1 IRRCHVADHV
11 RSKKHQRNIRR
22 TVKKTGQSFQ
32 LSLPETQDELA
43 GITLEV
49 TSPTTPPTPPPF
61 DIAAGDPEVPLSQ
74 LWDEFQA
81 ERTVLIDDYF
91 DEIQRKIERGESL
104 FSTILP
110 PLQDEL
116 GLEDIDE
123 LGLHVKSKVTLNVS
137 PNEPLYPWK
146 SMPEFLTHLLFSSP
160 RLRFSQAQKV
170 AVLTW
175 AKELGAPK
183 VLSMYAMKKT
193 QERFMRLLG
202 TPTEKVTTALG
213 NVFYLNA
220 ISKAIAMDFANPLTR
235 FAMQEYPEDGQGHMS
250 QVHHGSKML
259 EDLPDGLAPPCV
271 RVDHAIFFVN
281 ELLQQSTGSYFIP
294 KKIFQA
300 RISSAGESAEPTVF
314 ALGHKVSK
322 TMEGFAVDLEMIIVP
337 VSTFFNMF
345 EDLRRRAGE

>member
-1 IRRCHVADHV
+1 M
-11 RSKKHQRNIRR
+11 
-22 TVKKTGQSFQ
+22 
-32 LSLPETQDELA
+32 
-43 GITLEV
+43 LEV

-61 DIAAGDPEVPLSQ
+61 DITAGDPEVPLSQ

-81 ERTVLIDDYF
+81 EHTVLIDDYF
-91 DEIQRKIERGESL
+91 DEIQWKIERGESL

-123 LGLHVKSKVTLNVS
+123 LGLVPPSFEAMHENYGIDADAIAGRASQHVKSKVTLNVS

-146 SMPEFLTHLLFSSP
+146 SMPVGLDGARCSP

-175 AKELGAPK
+175 AKELGAPE
-183 VLSMYAMKKT
+183 VPSMYAMKKT

-259 EDLPDGLAPPCV
+259 EDLPDGLALKSLMVGDLGVYLRSPGV
-271 RVDHAIFFVN
+271 TREVS
-281 ELLQQSTGSYFIP
+281 ST
-294 KKIFQA
+294 
-300 RISSAGESAEPTVF
+300 
-314 ALGHKVSK
+314 
-322 TMEGFAVDLEMIIVP
+322 
-337 VSTFFNMF
+337 
-345 EDLRRRAGE
+345 